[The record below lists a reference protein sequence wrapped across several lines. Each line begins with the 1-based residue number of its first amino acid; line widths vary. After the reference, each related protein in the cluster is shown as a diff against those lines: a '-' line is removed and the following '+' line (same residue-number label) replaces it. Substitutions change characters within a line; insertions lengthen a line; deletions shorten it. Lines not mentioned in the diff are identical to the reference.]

1 MQANQFVDRT
11 FRFTVEDAKKLD
23 NHLNFELVTRQL
35 NAKYNPFIKTKMV
48 NTATVKDM
56 VKPDELRKMLSK
68 ILPSKKGMKGITD
81 ELKNLTISV
90 TDIAKSLNITKIC
103 SFVNIGLSCVNMAV
117 SIAGF
122 MMVSNQLNAL
132 NVEVQKVLQTVENI
146 ANAQKNNRLSEYQ
159 KLIMRFNSMSSK
171 LGRRESVSLDEMETL
186 IIDMR
191 AYISEMIMN
200 LKDRAMGTE
209 LVLKVINALV
219 PAYTQLLREFLMRF
233 YFEKGQLPA
242 NYEMFVD
249 LYNEMN
255 SEDYQRIIIDY
266 LFLDEGRNNVETFD
280 LSNVQTLIGLNYRV
294 QIEDQAELLMTL
306 GSKEAMEE
314 FDQKLDEYVKSSV
327 EESAAELATDS

>member
-1 MQANQFVDRT
+1 
-11 FRFTVEDAKKLD
+11 
-23 NHLNFELVTRQL
+23 
-35 NAKYNPFIKTKMV
+35 
-48 NTATVKDM
+48 
-56 VKPDELRKMLSK
+56 
-68 ILPSKKGMKGITD
+68 
-81 ELKNLTISV
+81 
-90 TDIAKSLNITKIC
+90 
-103 SFVNIGLSCVNMAV
+103 
-117 SIAGF
+117 
-122 MMVSNQLNAL
+122 
-132 NVEVQKVLQTVENI
+132 
-146 ANAQKNNRLSEYQ
+146 
-159 KLIMRFNSMSSK
+159 
-171 LGRRESVSLDEMETL
+171 
-186 IIDMR
+186 
-191 AYISEMIMN
+191 
-200 LKDRAMGTE
+200 
-209 LVLKVINALV
+209 
-219 PAYTQLLREFLMRF
+219 MRF

>member
-171 LGRRESVSLDEMETL
+171 LSMHW
-186 IIDMR
+186 
-191 AYISEMIMN
+191 
-200 LKDRAMGTE
+200 
-209 LVLKVINALV
+209 
-219 PAYTQLLREFLMRF
+219 FLHIHS
-233 YFEKGQLPA
+233 YYV
-242 NYEMFVD
+242 N
-249 LYNEMN
+249 
-255 SEDYQRIIIDY
+255 
-266 LFLDEGRNNVETFD
+266 FL
-280 LSNVQTLIGLNYRV
+280 
-294 QIEDQAELLMTL
+294 
-306 GSKEAMEE
+306 
-314 FDQKLDEYVKSSV
+314 
-327 EESAAELATDS
+327 